1 VDHAIKGGHVAG
13 PEDKRRTGWTLA
25 EQERYE
31 QARDLV
37 SAVIAEYSARIAG
50 APREEADSL
59 QEEQLSYMRR
69 RNRLAVHD
77 DSEIERILSEYPGT
91 LQRLRRPSE

>member
-1 VDHAIKGGHVAG
+1 MAG
-13 PEDKRRTGWTLA
+13 PEGKRRAGWTLT

-50 APREEADSL
+50 ATREEADSL
-59 QEEQLSYMRR
+59 QEEQLAYIRQRS
-69 RNRLAVHD
+69 RLAVHD

-91 LQRLRRPSE
+91 LQRLRRPGE